1 LIEEKKLIENISKKT
16 DMRNINEVKKS
27 LAEGFLKICVIGIGR
42 IGLPTALSFANSG
55 LKTIGVDINTD
66 LVNQINSRNFPLKD
80 EPGYA
85 EIFDKVIRNETF
97 SATTRIEEGVPSSDV
112 IILSLPTP
120 MDENNIPNYSALTSV
135 GSELNK
141 LLEPSSLVI
150 VESTVEPGFI
160 ENEFI
165 QILETSTRLK
175 AGKNFL
181 IGVCPENA
189 NPGEIL
195 HDFTHLP
202 RLVGG
207 FDEKSLEI
215 ITMIYNHVFH
225 VELVKMSDCKTA
237 NAVKLTTNVFRDIN
251 VAFVNELSILYEKL
265 GIDMLEVLEAAKKKY
280 NFQIH
285 YPGAGVG
292 GPCLP
297 INSYQL
303 LNSAKKS
310 GAFLRIV
317 KSSREINEHMP
328 DHVIELV
335 IDAFQ
340 EAKKPIHE
348 STIAVLGI
356 SYKPDVKDIQ
366 LTPAESIIKKL
377 QKLGAKI
384 HIYDPYFKNTNIFGI
399 KTEDNLESAVSNVDA
414 ITIVTAHNEFC
425 GSSLLQLIKK
435 MKSLIVIDSRGVIDT
450 SLVKNNQIIF
460 RGIGRGRI

>member
-1 LIEEKKLIENISKKT
+1 
-16 DMRNINEVKKS
+16 MRNLNEVKKS
-27 LAEGFLKICVIGIGR
+27 LAECSLKVCVIGIGR
-42 IGLPTALSFANSG
+42 IGLPTALSFAKSG
-55 LKTIGVDINTD
+55 LKTIGVDINSD
-66 LVNQINSRNFPLKD
+66 LVDQINSGIFPLKD

-85 EIFDKVIRNETF
+85 EIFDNVIKNEKF
-97 SATTRIEEGVPSSDV
+97 CATTRIEEAVPFSDV

-120 MDENNIPNYSALTSV
+120 MDENNIPDYSALISV

-141 LLEPSSLVI
+141 LLKPNSVVV

-165 QILETSTRLK
+165 KILEDSNKLK
-175 AGKNFL
+175 AGENFL

-195 HDFTHLP
+195 HDFTNLP

-215 ITMIYNHVFH
+215 ITLIYNHVFN

-251 VAFVNELSILYEKL
+251 VAFVNELSLLYEKL
-265 GIDMLEVLEAAKKKY
+265 GIDTLEVLEAAKKKY

-303 LNSAKKS
+303 LNSAKNNDS
-310 GAFLRIV
+310 YLRIV
-317 KSSREINEHMP
+317 KSGREINERMP
-328 DHVIELV
+328 EHVIELV
-335 IDAFQ
+335 TNAFQ
-340 EAKKPIHE
+340 EAKKPIQE
-348 STIAVLGI
+348 STVTILGI

-366 LTPAESIIKKL
+366 LTPAEAVIKKL
-377 QKLGAKI
+377 QKLGTKVR
-384 HIYDPYFKNTNIFGI
+384 IYDPYFKNSEIFGI
-399 KTEDNLESAVSNVDA
+399 KTEKDLESAVSNVDA
-414 ITIVTAHNEFC
+414 IVIVTAHNEFR
-425 GSSLLQLIKK
+425 GSQLLQIIKK
-435 MKSLIVIDSRGVIDT
+435 MKSLIIIDSRDIIKK
-450 SLVKNNQIIF
+450 SLLENNQLIF
-460 RGIGRGRI
+460 RGLGRGKISK